1 MNTKR
6 KEILTPVLDKLTK
19 GITIE
24 CRKDVI
30 ISKERVF
37 PLYSGNIITNKPK
50 HLRTFSPKLASLKLA
65 SGSFTSLWGATLIH
79 KPSPQQCCRWGGSL
93 FIFVSF
99 MFR

>member
-30 ISKERVF
+30 ISKERLF
-37 PLYSGNIITNKPK
+37 LLYNRNIITTSAISIHNSIKNCPN
-50 HLRTFSPKLASLKLA
+50 FYKLN
-65 SGSFTSLWGATLIH
+65 
-79 KPSPQQCCRWGGSL
+79 
-93 FIFVSF
+93 
-99 MFR
+99 